1 MNDKITQFQVSLFAL
16 VVLGAFRDWSVLDF
30 LFGVFVVASLYVVPF
45 VWPTIRDIIRIKLNK
60 IRNKA

>member
-45 VWPTIRDIIRIKLNK
+45 VWPTVRDIIRQKVKMLK
-60 IRNKA
+60 NKA